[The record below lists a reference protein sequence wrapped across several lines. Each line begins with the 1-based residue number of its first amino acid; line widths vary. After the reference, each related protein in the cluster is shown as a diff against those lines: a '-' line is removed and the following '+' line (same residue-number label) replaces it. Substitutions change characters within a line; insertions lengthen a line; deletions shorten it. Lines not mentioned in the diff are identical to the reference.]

1 MQNRDIGD
9 RAHHAFGR
17 ITRTDTVEMKKKNQ
31 ENQDYFQLGTKRLF
45 SQEDFERL
53 IGFVSSRLT
62 ALDRPDVVGDKAQK
76 GKISRD

>member
-1 MQNRDIGD
+1 VI
-9 RAHHAFGR
+9 AR
-17 ITRTDTVEMKKKNQ
+17 ITRSGAFAHGHGRNERKKQ